1 MKSMKFMKRFL
12 AALTVGLLLSL
23 VAITVVGGVAFGA
36 IVGSRWQAES
46 MTRSSADINLRD
58 ETTDDGSHIRFN
70 ANADAT
76 DMASQ
81 VVNPPLSTQVNQIQI
96 RSRQNGGGVD
106 DLAVYVNNT
115 PVGVIQ
121 PNDGSTWT
129 TQSVNLTTP
138 LNAGSSPTISIG
150 PNQPNNNFVAL
161 DWFELHNTGST
172 GGDTTP
178 PAAPTITGEPAEGGT
193 DSDGNVSF
201 SFTGAE
207 SGGTFECS
215 NVLQGQ
221 AATYSACPSPKPYS
235 GLANGSYTFS
245 VRQKD
250 AAGNVGAAAS
260 RNYSVSTPTGGD
272 TTPPLAPNITTG
284 PAAGSTDT
292 DGNVSFTWNGA
303 ETGGTFEC
311 SNVISGQ
318 VDNFSACTSPIP
330 YDGLPNGSYIF
341 KVRQIDAAGN
351 VGAAASR
358 NYSVSTPTGGDTT
371 APTTS
376 ARLVGAGDIATS
388 GSMDTATANLILER
402 PDARVFTAGDN
413 AYPDGAAS
421 DFTNKY
427 HPAWGPFKNR
437 TSPSPGNHEYHTSG
451 ASGYKNYFGSVA
463 GLSSVNPT
471 YYAYTLGAW
480 RVYALDSNI
489 SMAIGSPQYN
499 FVQNDLASNGALCE
513 LAYWHHP
520 IASSG
525 QHGNIAV
532 ARPIF
537 ALFDAQGGD
546 LVLNGHDHNYERFKK
561 INSLGQISD
570 SGVRQ
575 IIVGTGGTSL
585 RGEGFVQPGSEVRN
599 SADDFNTHG
608 IVDINLSSTGYSG
621 TFVPV
626 PGKTFTDSFSGT
638 CGGTT

>member
-1 MKSMKFMKRFL
+1 MS
-12 AALTVGLLLSL
+12 LSSGIS
-23 VAITVVGGVAFGA
+23 VQD
-36 IVGSRWQAES
+36 S
-46 MTRSSADINLRD
+46 
-58 ETTDDGSHIRFN
+58 TDDEGQHIRW
-70 ANADAT
+70 ANTGTTSTLASISISPTAT
-76 DMASQ
+76 VNQ
-81 VVNPPLSTQVNQIQI
+81 VVVRGRQPSTGTAVMALYSDGAKVGTFTPPK
-96 RSRQNGGGVD
+96 
-106 DLAVYVNNT
+106 
-115 PVGVIQ
+115 
-121 PNDGSTWT
+121 GSTMGT
-129 TQSVNLTTP
+129 VTVTLTSP
-138 LNAGSSPTISIG
+138 IAAGTHTFAIG
-150 PNQPNNNFVAL
+150 PNANLANFVIV

-178 PAAPTITGEPAEGGT
+178 PAAPTITGGPAGGGT

-215 NVLQGQ
+215 NVPQGQ
-221 AATYSACPSPKPYS
+221 AANYSACTSPKPYS

-250 AAGNVGAAAS
+250 AAGNVGAAAT
-260 RNYSVSTPTGGD
+260 RNYSVSIS
-272 TTPPLAPNITTG
+272 TPPP
-284 PAAGSTDT
+284 
-292 DGNVSFTWNGA
+292 
-303 ETGGTFEC
+303 GG
-311 SNVISGQ
+311 
-318 VDNFSACTSPIP
+318 
-330 YDGLPNGSYIF
+330 
-341 KVRQIDAAGN
+341 
-351 VGAAASR
+351 
-358 NYSVSTPTGGDTT
+358 
-371 APTTS
+371 S

-388 GSMDTATANLILER
+388 GSMDTATGDLIDAR
-402 PDARVFTAGDN
+402 TNARVFTAGDN
-413 AYPDGAAS
+413 AYLDGAAS

-451 ASGYKNYFGSVA
+451 ASGYMNYFGSVA
-463 GLSSVNPT
+463 GLRSVNPT

-546 LVLNGHDHNYERFKK
+546 LVLNGHDHNYERFTK
-561 INSLGQISD
+561 IDSLGRPSA

-575 IIVGTGGTSL
+575 IIVGTGGTGLRSL
-585 RGEGFVQPGSEVRN
+585 GFVQPGSEVRN
-599 SADDFNTHG
+599 STTHG

-638 CGGTT
+638 CGTT